1 MQSGNNKR
9 RIELLAP
16 ARDANVALQ
25 AIKCGA
31 DAVYMGAESFGAR
44 ASAGNSVEDIAQ
56 VVDFAHKYGA
66 RVYVTINTIIYD
78 DELDAVERLIW
89 RLHEAGVDALIVQDM
104 SLLRMNLPPIELHAS
119 TQCDTRDVAKAR
131 FLQEIGFSQIVVA
144 RELSLKAI
152 NEIYNGIDVP
162 VEAFVHGALC
172 VSYSG
177 DCQASCIAIG
187 RSANRGECAQMCRLP
202 YTLYDGAGNALIAD
216 KHLLSLRD
224 MNRSAYI
231 KEMIDAG
238 VSSFKIEGRLKD
250 VGYVKNI
257 VAYYRNKIDE
267 VIDSYPDSYC
277 RASYGKSEL
286 NFIPSPEKSFNRG
299 FTSYFLDGK
308 SSSIASIDTP
318 KSIGARVAVVKHCR
332 GNELVVALEEN
343 LANGDGLGYFNTK
356 GEFCG
361 FRLNRVSGDRLY
373 PASKVDV
380 KAGTI
385 LYRNSDKLW
394 IDKMQDDVGVSRVIE
409 LRMQLQRI
417 DGKFMLSVEDERGCN
432 VEVVYD
438 ADFEVAQT
446 PQEEARKR
454 VLQKLGNTIY
464 KVASIKDDWGDVFI
478 PASKLTDL
486 RRRAIAAIDEQ
497 WSNVDR
503 RSQRRKENKDC
514 TLPQVSKL
522 SYHDNVA
529 NRLAEEFYRQHG
541 ATTIERAVEVNRA
554 VADHEIVVMTTRY
567 CLRREM
573 GYCLKTSQGAR
584 WKSPL
589 HITSANHRFRL
600 DFDCSKCEMKVVH
613 VCD

>member
-1 MQSGNNKR
+1 MSSDNKKR
-9 RIELLAP
+9 CIELLAP

-31 DAVYMGAESFGAR
+31 DAVYMGAENFGAR

-56 VVDFAHKYGA
+56 VVEFAHKYGA
-66 RVYVTINTIIYD
+66 RVYVTINTIIFD
-78 DELDAVERLIW
+78 NELDAVEQLIW
-89 RLHEAGVDALIVQDM
+89 RLYEVGVDALIVQDM
-104 SLLRMNLPPIELHAS
+104 SLLRMKLPPIELHAS
-119 TQCDTRDVAKAR
+119 TQCDTRDVTKAR

-144 RELSLKAI
+144 RELSLKEI
-152 NEIYNGIDVP
+152 NEIYKGIDVP
-162 VEAFVHGALC
+162 IEAFVHGALC

-177 DCQASCIAIG
+177 DCQASCIAMG

-202 YTLYDGAGNALIAD
+202 YILYDGSGNVLIAD

-224 MNRSAYI
+224 MNRSDYI
-231 KEMIDAG
+231 KEMLEAG

-257 VAYYRNKIDE
+257 VAYYRNKIDK
-267 VIDSYPDSYC
+267 VISQNPERYC
-277 RASYGKSEL
+277 RASYGKSIL
-286 NFIPSPEKSFNRG
+286 NFEPSPVKSFNRG
-299 FTSYFLDGK
+299 FTSYFLNGK
-308 SSSIASIDTP
+308 HSSIASIDTP
-318 KSIGARVAVVKHCR
+318 KSIGTRVAVVKHCR
-332 GNELVVALEEN
+332 GNELVVALEET
-343 LANGDGLGYFNTK
+343 LSNGDGLGYFNSK

-361 FRLNRVSGDRLY
+361 FRLNRISGNKLY
-373 PASKVDV
+373 PASKVDLKV
-380 KAGTI
+380 GTV
-385 LYRNSDKLW
+385 LYRNSDKAW
-394 IDKMQDDVGVSRVIE
+394 IDKMHDEVGVSRVIE
-409 LRMQLQRI
+409 LKMHLQQH
-417 DGKFMLSVEDERGCN
+417 DGKLILTVEDERGCKVN
-432 VEVVYD
+432 VVFDASYD
-438 ADFEVAQT
+438 IAQT

-454 VLQKLGNTIY
+454 VLKKLGNTIY
-464 KVASIKDDWGDVFI
+464 TVASIKDDWGNVFI
-478 PASKLTDL
+478 PASKLSDL
-486 RRRAIAAIDEQ
+486 RRKAIDALDEQ
-497 WSNVDR
+497 WKNVDR
-503 RSQRRKENKDC
+503 RNHRRKENANC
-514 TLPQVSKL
+514 TLPQGNKL

-541 ATTIERAVEVNRA
+541 ATTIEHAVEVDRKA
-554 VADHEIVVMTTRY
+554 AGREIVVMTTRY

>member
-1 MQSGNNKR
+1 MSSDNKKR
-9 RIELLAP
+9 CIELLAP

-31 DAVYMGAESFGAR
+31 DAVYMGAENFGAR

-56 VVDFAHKYGA
+56 VVEFAHKYGA
-66 RVYVTINTIIYD
+66 RVYVTINTIIFD
-78 DELDAVERLIW
+78 NELDAVEQLIW
-89 RLHEAGVDALIVQDM
+89 RLYEVGVDALIVQDM
-104 SLLRMNLPPIELHAS
+104 SLLRMKLPPIELHAS

-144 RELSLKAI
+144 RELSLKEI
-152 NEIYNGIDVP
+152 NEIYKGIDVP
-162 VEAFVHGALC
+162 IEAFVHGALC

-177 DCQASCIAIG
+177 DCQASCIAMG

-202 YTLYDGAGNALIAD
+202 YTLYDGAGNVLIAD

-224 MNRSAYI
+224 MNRSDYI
-231 KEMIDAG
+231 KEMLEAG

-267 VIDSYPDSYC
+267 VISQNPERYC
-277 RASYGKSEL
+277 RASYGKSLL
-286 NFIPSPEKSFNRG
+286 NFDPSPVKSFNRG
-299 FTSYFLDGK
+299 FTSYFLNGK
-308 SSSIASIDTP
+308 HSSIASIDTP
-318 KSIGARVAVVKHCR
+318 KSIGTRVAVVKHCR
-332 GNELVVALEEN
+332 GNELVVALEET
-343 LANGDGLGYFNTK
+343 LANGDGLGYFNSK

-361 FRLNRVSGDRLY
+361 FRLNRISGNKLY
-373 PASKVDV
+373 SASKVDLKV
-380 KAGTI
+380 GTI
-385 LYRNSDKLW
+385 LYRNSDKAW
-394 IDKMQDDVGVSRVIE
+394 IDKMHDEVGVSRVIE
-409 LRMQLQRI
+409 LKMHLQQH
-417 DGKFMLSVEDERGCN
+417 DGKLILTVEDERGCK
-432 VEVVYD
+432 VDAVFDASYD
-438 ADFEVAQT
+438 IAQT

-464 KVASIKDDWGDVFI
+464 TVASIKDDWGNVFI

-486 RRRAIAAIDEQ
+486 RRKAIEALDEQ
-497 WSNVDR
+497 WKNVDR
-503 RSQRRKENKDC
+503 RNHRRMENANC
-514 TLPQVSKL
+514 MLPQGNKL

-541 ATTIERAVEVNRA
+541 ATTIEHAVEVDRKA
-554 VADHEIVVMTTRY
+554 AGREIVVMTTRY

>member
-1 MQSGNNKR
+1 MSSDNKKR
-9 RIELLAP
+9 CIELLAP

-31 DAVYMGAESFGAR
+31 DAVYMGAENFGAR

-56 VVDFAHKYGA
+56 VVEFAHKYGA
-66 RVYVTINTIIYD
+66 RVYVTINTIIFD
-78 DELDAVERLIW
+78 NELDTVEQLIW
-89 RLHEAGVDALIVQDM
+89 RLYEVGVDALIVQDM
-104 SLLRMNLPPIELHAS
+104 SLLRMKLPPIELHAS

-144 RELSLKAI
+144 RELSLKEI
-152 NEIYNGIDVP
+152 NEIYKGIDVP
-162 VEAFVHGALC
+162 IEAFVHGALC

-177 DCQASCIAIG
+177 DCQASCIAMG

-202 YTLYDGAGNALIAD
+202 YTLYDGAGNVLIAD

-224 MNRSAYI
+224 MNRSDYI
-231 KEMIDAG
+231 KEMLEAG

-257 VAYYRNKIDE
+257 VAYYRNKIDK
-267 VIDSYPDSYC
+267 VISQNPERYC
-277 RASYGKSEL
+277 RASYGKSIL
-286 NFIPSPEKSFNRG
+286 NFEPSPEKSFNRG
-299 FTSYFLDGK
+299 FTSYFLNGK
-308 SSSIASIDTP
+308 HSSIASIDTP

-332 GNELVVALEEN
+332 GNELVVALEET
-343 LANGDGLGYFNTK
+343 LSNGDGLGYFNSK

-361 FRLNRVSGDRLY
+361 FRLNRISGNKLY
-373 PASKVDV
+373 PASKVDLKV
-380 KAGTI
+380 GTV
-385 LYRNSDKLW
+385 LYRNSDKAW
-394 IDKMQDDVGVSRVIE
+394 IDKMHDEVGVSRVIE
-409 LRMQLQRI
+409 LKMHLQQH
-417 DGKFMLSVEDERGCN
+417 DGKLILTVEDERGCK
-432 VEVVYD
+432 VDAVFDASYD
-438 ADFEVAQT
+438 IAQT

-464 KVASIKDDWGDVFI
+464 KVASIKDDWGNVFI

-486 RRRAIAAIDEQ
+486 RRKAIDALDEQ
-497 WSNVDR
+497 WKNIDR
-503 RSQRRKENKDC
+503 RNHRRMENANC
-514 TLPQVSKL
+514 MLPQGNKL

-541 ATTIERAVEVNRA
+541 ATTIEHAVEVDRKA
-554 VADHEIVVMTTRY
+554 AGREIVVMTTRY

>member
-1 MQSGNNKR
+1 MSSDNKKR
-9 RIELLAP
+9 CIELLAP

-31 DAVYMGAESFGAR
+31 DAVYMGAENFGAR

-56 VVDFAHKYGA
+56 VVEFAHKYGA
-66 RVYVTINTIIYD
+66 RVYVTINTIIFD
-78 DELDAVERLIW
+78 NELDTVEQLIW
-89 RLHEAGVDALIVQDM
+89 RLYEVGVDALIVQDM
-104 SLLRMNLPPIELHAS
+104 SLLRMKLPPIELHAS

-144 RELSLKAI
+144 RELSLKEI
-152 NEIYNGIDVP
+152 NEIYKGIDVP
-162 VEAFVHGALC
+162 IEAFVHGALC

-177 DCQASCIAIG
+177 DCQASCIAMG

-202 YTLYDGAGNALIAD
+202 YTLYDSAGNVLIAD

-224 MNRSAYI
+224 MNRSDYI
-231 KEMIDAG
+231 KEMLEAG

-257 VAYYRNKIDE
+257 VAYYRNKIDK
-267 VIDSYPDSYC
+267 VISQNPERYC
-277 RASYGKSEL
+277 RASYGKSIL
-286 NFIPSPEKSFNRG
+286 NFEPSPEKSFNRG
-299 FTSYFLDGK
+299 FTSYFLNGK
-308 SSSIASIDTP
+308 HSSIASIDTP

-332 GNELVVALEEN
+332 GNELVVALEET
-343 LANGDGLGYFNTK
+343 LSNGDGLGYFNSK

-361 FRLNRVSGDRLY
+361 FRLNRISGNKLY
-373 PASKVDV
+373 PASKVDLKV
-380 KAGTI
+380 GTV
-385 LYRNSDKLW
+385 LYRNSDKAW
-394 IDKMQDDVGVSRVIE
+394 IDKMHDEVGVSRVIE
-409 LRMQLQRI
+409 LKMHLQQH
-417 DGKFMLSVEDERGCN
+417 DGKLILTVEDERGCK
-432 VEVVYD
+432 VDAVFDASYD
-438 ADFEVAQT
+438 IAQT

-464 KVASIKDDWGDVFI
+464 KVASIKDDWGNVFI

-486 RRRAIAAIDEQ
+486 RRKAIDALDEQ
-497 WSNVDR
+497 WKNIDR
-503 RSQRRKENKDC
+503 RNHRRMENANC
-514 TLPQVSKL
+514 MLPQGNKL

-541 ATTIERAVEVNRA
+541 ATTIEHAVEVDRKA
-554 VADHEIVVMTTRY
+554 AGREIVVMTTRY

>member
-1 MQSGNNKR
+1 MSSDNKKR
-9 RIELLAP
+9 CIELLAP

-31 DAVYMGAESFGAR
+31 DAVYMGAENFGAR

-56 VVDFAHKYGA
+56 VVEFAHKYGA
-66 RVYVTINTIIYD
+66 RVYVTINTIIFD
-78 DELDAVERLIW
+78 NELDAVEQLIW
-89 RLHEAGVDALIVQDM
+89 RLYEVGVDALIVQDM
-104 SLLRMNLPPIELHAS
+104 SLLRMKLPPIELHAS

-144 RELSLKAI
+144 RELSLKEI
-152 NEIYNGIDVP
+152 NEIYKGIDVP
-162 VEAFVHGALC
+162 IEAFVHGALC

-177 DCQASCIAIG
+177 DCQASCIAMG

-202 YTLYDGAGNALIAD
+202 YTLYDGAGNVLIAD

-224 MNRSAYI
+224 MNRSDYI
-231 KEMIDAG
+231 KEMLEAG

-257 VAYYRNKIDE
+257 VAYYRNKIDK
-267 VIDSYPDSYC
+267 VISQNPERYC
-277 RASYGKSEL
+277 RASYGKSIL
-286 NFIPSPEKSFNRG
+286 NFEPSPEKSFNRG
-299 FTSYFLDGK
+299 FTSYFLNGK
-308 SSSIASIDTP
+308 HSSIASIDTP

-332 GNELVVALEEN
+332 GNELVVALEET
-343 LANGDGLGYFNTK
+343 LSNGDGLGYFNSK

-361 FRLNRVSGDRLY
+361 FRLNRISGNKLY
-373 PASKVDV
+373 PASKVDLKV
-380 KAGTI
+380 GTV
-385 LYRNSDKLW
+385 LYRNSDKAW
-394 IDKMQDDVGVSRVIE
+394 IDKMHDEVGVSRVIE
-409 LRMQLQRI
+409 LKMHLQQH
-417 DGKFMLSVEDERGCN
+417 DGKLILTVEDERGCK
-432 VEVVYD
+432 VDAVFDASYD
-438 ADFEVAQT
+438 IAQT

-464 KVASIKDDWGDVFI
+464 KVASIKDDWGNVFI

-486 RRRAIAAIDEQ
+486 RRKAIDALDEQ
-497 WSNVDR
+497 WKNVDR
-503 RSQRRKENKDC
+503 RNHRRMENANC
-514 TLPQVSKL
+514 MLPQGNKL

-541 ATTIERAVEVNRA
+541 ATTIEHAVEVDRKA
-554 VADHEIVVMTTRY
+554 AGREIVVMTTRY

>member
-1 MQSGNNKR
+1 MSSDNKKR
-9 RIELLAP
+9 CIELLAP

-31 DAVYMGAESFGAR
+31 DAVYMGAENFGAR

-56 VVDFAHKYGA
+56 VVEFAHKYGA
-66 RVYVTINTIIYD
+66 RVYVTINTIIFD
-78 DELDAVERLIW
+78 NELDAVEQLIW
-89 RLHEAGVDALIVQDM
+89 RLYEVGVDALIVQDM
-104 SLLRMNLPPIELHAS
+104 SLLRMKLPPIELHAS

-144 RELSLKAI
+144 RELSLKEI
-152 NEIYNGIDVP
+152 NEIYKGTDVP
-162 VEAFVHGALC
+162 IEAFVHGALC

-177 DCQASCIAIG
+177 DCQASCIAMG

-202 YTLYDGAGNALIAD
+202 YTLYDGAGNVLIAD

-224 MNRSAYI
+224 MNRSDYI
-231 KEMIDAG
+231 KEMLEAG

-267 VIDSYPDSYC
+267 VISQNPERYC
-277 RASYGKSEL
+277 RASYGKSIL
-286 NFIPSPEKSFNRG
+286 NFEPSPVKSFNRG
-299 FTSYFLDGK
+299 FTSYFLNGK
-308 SSSIASIDTP
+308 HSSIASIDTP
-318 KSIGARVAVVKHCR
+318 KSIGTRVAVVKHCR
-332 GNELVVALEEN
+332 GNELVVALEET
-343 LANGDGLGYFNTK
+343 LANGDGLGYFNSK

-361 FRLNRVSGDRLY
+361 FRLNRISGNKLY
-373 PASKVDV
+373 PASKVDLKV
-380 KAGTI
+380 GTI
-385 LYRNSDKLW
+385 LYRNSDKAW
-394 IDKMQDDVGVSRVIE
+394 IDKMHDEVGVSRVIE
-409 LRMQLQRI
+409 LKMHLQQH
-417 DGKFMLSVEDERGCN
+417 DGKLILTVEDERGCK
-432 VEVVYD
+432 VDAVFDASYD
-438 ADFEVAQT
+438 IAQT

-454 VLQKLGNTIY
+454 VLKKLGNTIY
-464 KVASIKDDWGDVFI
+464 TVASIKDDWGNVFI

-486 RRRAIAAIDEQ
+486 RRKAIDALDEQ
-497 WSNVDR
+497 WKSVDR
-503 RSQRRKENKDC
+503 RNHRRMENANC
-514 TLPQVSKL
+514 MLPQGNKL

-541 ATTIERAVEVNRA
+541 ATTIEHAVEVDRKA
-554 VADHEIVVMTTRY
+554 AGREIVVMTTRY

>member
-1 MQSGNNKR
+1 MSSDNKKR
-9 RIELLAP
+9 CIELLAP

-31 DAVYMGAESFGAR
+31 DAVYMGAENFGAR

-56 VVDFAHKYGA
+56 VVEFAHKYGS
-66 RVYVTINTIIYD
+66 RVYVTINTIIFD
-78 DELDAVERLIW
+78 NELDAVEQLIW
-89 RLHEAGVDALIVQDM
+89 RLYEVGVDALIVQDM
-104 SLLRMNLPPIELHAS
+104 SLLRMKLPPIELHAS
-119 TQCDTRDVAKAR
+119 TQCDIRDVAKAR

-144 RELSLKAI
+144 RELSLKEI
-152 NEIYNGIDVP
+152 NEIYKGIDVP
-162 VEAFVHGALC
+162 IEAFVHGALC

-177 DCQASCIAIG
+177 DCQASCIAMG

-202 YTLYDGAGNALIAD
+202 YTLYDGAGNVLIAD

-224 MNRSAYI
+224 MNRSDYI
-231 KEMIDAG
+231 KEMLEAG

-267 VIDSYPDSYC
+267 VISQNPERYC
-277 RASYGKSEL
+277 RASYGKSIL
-286 NFIPSPEKSFNRG
+286 NFEPSPEKSFNRG
-299 FTSYFLDGK
+299 FTSYFLNGK
-308 SSSIASIDTP
+308 HSSIASIDTP

-332 GNELVVALEEN
+332 GNELVVALEET
-343 LANGDGLGYFNTK
+343 LANGDGLGYFNSK

-361 FRLNRVSGDRLY
+361 FRLNRISGNKLY
-373 PASKVDV
+373 PASKVDLKV
-380 KAGTI
+380 GTV
-385 LYRNSDKLW
+385 LYRNSDKAW
-394 IDKMQDDVGVSRVIE
+394 IDKMHDEVGVSRVIE
-409 LRMQLQRI
+409 LKMHLQQH
-417 DGKFMLSVEDERGCN
+417 DGKLILTVEDERGCK
-432 VEVVYD
+432 VDAVFDASYD
-438 ADFEVAQT
+438 IAQT

-464 KVASIKDDWGDVFI
+464 KVASIKDDWGNVFI

-486 RRRAIAAIDEQ
+486 RRKAIDALDEQ
-497 WSNVDR
+497 WKNIDR
-503 RSQRRKENKDC
+503 RNHRRMENANC
-514 TLPQVSKL
+514 MLPQGNKL

-541 ATTIERAVEVNRA
+541 ATTIEHAVEVDRKA
-554 VADHEIVVMTTRY
+554 AGREIVVMTTRY

>member
-1 MQSGNNKR
+1 MSSDNKKR
-9 RIELLAP
+9 CIELLAP

-31 DAVYMGAESFGAR
+31 DAVYMGAENFGAR

-56 VVDFAHKYGA
+56 VVEFAHKYGA
-66 RVYVTINTIIYD
+66 RVYVTINTIIFD
-78 DELDAVERLIW
+78 NELDAVEQLIW
-89 RLHEAGVDALIVQDM
+89 RLYEVGVDALIVQDM
-104 SLLRMNLPPIELHAS
+104 SLLRMKLPPIELHAS

-144 RELSLKAI
+144 RELSLKEI
-152 NEIYNGIDVP
+152 NEIYKGIDVP
-162 VEAFVHGALC
+162 IEAFVHGALC

-177 DCQASCIAIG
+177 DCQASCIAMG

-202 YTLYDGAGNALIAD
+202 YTLYDGAGNVLIAD

-224 MNRSAYI
+224 MNRSDYI
-231 KEMIDAG
+231 KEMLEAG

-257 VAYYRNKIDE
+257 VAYYRNKIDK
-267 VIDSYPDSYC
+267 VISQNPERYC
-277 RASYGKSEL
+277 RASYGKSIL
-286 NFIPSPEKSFNRG
+286 NFEPSPEKSFNRG
-299 FTSYFLDGK
+299 FTSYFLNGK
-308 SSSIASIDTP
+308 HSSIASIDTP

-332 GNELVVALEEN
+332 GNELVVALEET
-343 LANGDGLGYFNTK
+343 LSNGDGLGYFNSK

-361 FRLNRVSGDRLY
+361 FRLNRISGNKLY
-373 PASKVDV
+373 PASKVDLKV
-380 KAGTI
+380 GTV
-385 LYRNSDKLW
+385 LYRNSDKAW
-394 IDKMQDDVGVSRVIE
+394 IDKMHDEVGVSRVIE
-409 LRMQLQRI
+409 LKMHLQQH
-417 DGKFMLSVEDERGCN
+417 DGKLILTVEDERGCK
-432 VEVVYD
+432 VDAVFDASYD
-438 ADFEVAQT
+438 IAQT

-464 KVASIKDDWGDVFI
+464 KVASIKDDWGNVFI

-486 RRRAIAAIDEQ
+486 RRKAIDALDEQ
-497 WSNVDR
+497 WKSVDR
-503 RSQRRKENKDC
+503 RNHRRMENANC
-514 TLPQVSKL
+514 MLPQGNKL

-541 ATTIERAVEVNRA
+541 ATTIEHAVEVDRKA
-554 VADHEIVVMTTRY
+554 AGREIVVMTTRY

>member
-1 MQSGNNKR
+1 MSSDNKKR
-9 RIELLAP
+9 CIELLAP

-31 DAVYMGAESFGAR
+31 DAVYMGAENFGAR

-56 VVDFAHKYGA
+56 VVEFAHKYGA
-66 RVYVTINTIIYD
+66 RVYVTINTIIFD
-78 DELDAVERLIW
+78 NELDTVEQLIW
-89 RLHEAGVDALIVQDM
+89 RLYEVGVDALIVQDM
-104 SLLRMNLPPIELHAS
+104 SLLRMKLPPIELHAS

-144 RELSLKAI
+144 RELSLKEI
-152 NEIYNGIDVP
+152 NEIYKGIDVP
-162 VEAFVHGALC
+162 IEAFVHGALC

-177 DCQASCIAIG
+177 DCQASCIAMG

-202 YTLYDGAGNALIAD
+202 YTLYDGAGNVLIAD

-224 MNRSAYI
+224 MNRSDYI
-231 KEMIDAG
+231 KEMLEAG

-257 VAYYRNKIDE
+257 VAYYRNKIDK
-267 VIDSYPDSYC
+267 VISQNPERYC
-277 RASYGKSEL
+277 RASYGKSIL
-286 NFIPSPEKSFNRG
+286 NFEPSPEKSFNRG
-299 FTSYFLDGK
+299 FTSYFLNGK
-308 SSSIASIDTP
+308 HSSIASIDTP

-332 GNELVVALEEN
+332 GNELVVALEET
-343 LANGDGLGYFNTK
+343 LSNGDGLGYFNSK

-361 FRLNRVSGDRLY
+361 FRLNRISGNKLY
-373 PASKVDV
+373 PASKVDLKV
-380 KAGTI
+380 GTV
-385 LYRNSDKLW
+385 LYRNSDKAW
-394 IDKMQDDVGVSRVIE
+394 IDKMHDEVGVSRVIE
-409 LRMQLQRI
+409 LKMHLQQH
-417 DGKFMLSVEDERGCN
+417 DGKLILTVEDERGCK
-432 VEVVYD
+432 VDAVFDASYD
-438 ADFEVAQT
+438 IAQT

-464 KVASIKDDWGDVFI
+464 KVASIKDDWGNVFI

-486 RRRAIAAIDEQ
+486 RRKAIDALDEQ
-497 WSNVDR
+497 WKNIDR
-503 RSQRRKENKDC
+503 RNHRRMENANC
-514 TLPQVSKL
+514 MLPQGNKL

-541 ATTIERAVEVNRA
+541 ATTIEHAVEVDRKA
-554 VADHEIVVMTTRY
+554 AGREIVVMTTRY
-567 CLRREM
+567 CLRCEM

>member
-1 MQSGNNKR
+1 MSSDNKKR
-9 RIELLAP
+9 CIELLAP

-31 DAVYMGAESFGAR
+31 DAVYMGAENFGAR

-56 VVDFAHKYGA
+56 VVEFAHKYGA
-66 RVYVTINTIIYD
+66 RVYVTINTIIFD
-78 DELDAVERLIW
+78 NELDAVEQLIW
-89 RLHEAGVDALIVQDM
+89 RLYEVGVDALIVQDM
-104 SLLRMNLPPIELHAS
+104 SLLRMKLPPIELHAS

-144 RELSLKAI
+144 RELSLKEI
-152 NEIYNGIDVP
+152 NEIYKGIDVP
-162 VEAFVHGALC
+162 IEAFVHGALC

-177 DCQASCIAIG
+177 DCQASCIAMG

-202 YTLYDGAGNALIAD
+202 YTLYDGAGNVLIAD

-224 MNRSAYI
+224 MNRSDYI
-231 KEMIDAG
+231 KEMLEAG

-267 VIDSYPDSYC
+267 VISQNPERYC
-277 RASYGKSEL
+277 RASYGKSIL
-286 NFIPSPEKSFNRG
+286 NFEPSPVKSFNRG
-299 FTSYFLDGK
+299 FTSYFLNGK
-308 SSSIASIDTP
+308 HSSIASINTP
-318 KSIGARVAVVKHCR
+318 KSIGTRVAVVKHCR
-332 GNELVVALEEN
+332 GNELVVALEET
-343 LANGDGLGYFNTK
+343 LANGDGLGYFNSK

-361 FRLNRVSGDRLY
+361 FRLNRISGNKLY
-373 PASKVDV
+373 PASKVDLKV
-380 KAGTI
+380 GTV
-385 LYRNSDKLW
+385 LYRNSDKAW
-394 IDKMQDDVGVSRVIE
+394 IDKMHDEVGVSRVIE
-409 LRMQLQRI
+409 LKMHLQQH
-417 DGKFMLSVEDERGCN
+417 DGKLILTVEDERGCK
-432 VEVVYD
+432 VDAVFDASYD
-438 ADFEVAQT
+438 VAQT

-464 KVASIKDDWGDVFI
+464 KVASIKDDWGNVFI

-486 RRRAIAAIDEQ
+486 RRKAIDALDEQ
-497 WSNVDR
+497 WKNIDR
-503 RSQRRKENKDC
+503 RNHRRMENANC
-514 TLPQVSKL
+514 MLPQGNKL

-541 ATTIERAVEVNRA
+541 ATTIEHAVEVDRKA
-554 VADHEIVVMTTRY
+554 AGREIVVMTTRY

>member
-1 MQSGNNKR
+1 MSSDNKKR
-9 RIELLAP
+9 CIELLAP

-31 DAVYMGAESFGAR
+31 DAVYMGAENFGAR

-56 VVDFAHKYGA
+56 VVEFAHKYGA
-66 RVYVTINTIIYD
+66 RVYVTINTIIFD
-78 DELDAVERLIW
+78 NELDAVEQLIW
-89 RLHEAGVDALIVQDM
+89 RLYEVGVDALIVQDM
-104 SLLRMNLPPIELHAS
+104 SLLRMKLPPIELHAS

-144 RELSLKAI
+144 RELSLKEI
-152 NEIYNGIDVP
+152 NEIYKGIDVP
-162 VEAFVHGALC
+162 IEAFVHGALC

-177 DCQASCIAIG
+177 DCQASCIAMG

-202 YTLYDGAGNALIAD
+202 YTLYDGAGNVLIAD

-224 MNRSAYI
+224 MNRSDYI
-231 KEMIDAG
+231 KEMLEAG

-267 VIDSYPDSYC
+267 VISQNPERYC
-277 RASYGKSEL
+277 RASYGKSIL
-286 NFIPSPEKSFNRG
+286 NFEPSPVKSFNRG
-299 FTSYFLDGK
+299 FTSYFLNGK
-308 SSSIASIDTP
+308 HSSIASIDTP

-332 GNELVVALEEN
+332 GNELVVALEET
-343 LANGDGLGYFNTK
+343 LANGDGLGYFNSK

-361 FRLNRVSGDRLY
+361 FRLNRISGNKLY
-373 PASKVDV
+373 PASKVDLKV
-380 KAGTI
+380 GTV
-385 LYRNSDKLW
+385 LYRNSDKAW
-394 IDKMQDDVGVSRVIE
+394 IDKMHDEVGVSRVIE
-409 LRMQLQRI
+409 LKMHLQQH
-417 DGKFMLSVEDERGCN
+417 DGKLILTVEDERGCK
-432 VEVVYD
+432 VDAVFDASYD
-438 ADFEVAQT
+438 IAQT

-454 VLQKLGNTIY
+454 VLKKLGNTIY
-464 KVASIKDDWGDVFI
+464 TVASIKDDWGNVFI

-486 RRRAIAAIDEQ
+486 RRKAIDALDEQ
-497 WSNVDR
+497 WKNIDR
-503 RSQRRKENKDC
+503 RNHRRMENANC
-514 TLPQVSKL
+514 MLPQGNKL

-541 ATTIERAVEVNRA
+541 ATTIEHAVEVDRKA
-554 VADHEIVVMTTRY
+554 AGREIVVMTTRY

>member
-1 MQSGNNKR
+1 MLSDNKKR
-9 RIELLAP
+9 CIELLAP

-31 DAVYMGAESFGAR
+31 DAVYMGAENFGAR

-56 VVDFAHKYGA
+56 VVEFAHKYGA
-66 RVYVTINTIIYD
+66 RVYVTINTIIFD
-78 DELDAVERLIW
+78 NELDAVEQLIW
-89 RLHEAGVDALIVQDM
+89 RLYEVGVDALIVQDM
-104 SLLRMNLPPIELHAS
+104 SLLRMKLPPIELHAS
-119 TQCDTRDVAKAR
+119 TQCDTRNVAKAR

-144 RELSLKAI
+144 RELSLKEI
-152 NEIYNGIDVP
+152 NEIYKGIDVP
-162 VEAFVHGALC
+162 IEAFVHGALC

-177 DCQASCIAIG
+177 DCQASCIAMG

-202 YTLYDGAGNALIAD
+202 YTLYDGAGNVLIAD

-224 MNRSAYI
+224 MNRSDYI
-231 KEMIDAG
+231 KEMLEAG

-267 VIDSYPDSYC
+267 VISQNPERYC
-277 RASYGKSEL
+277 RASYGKSIL
-286 NFIPSPEKSFNRG
+286 NFEPSPEKSFNRG
-299 FTSYFLDGK
+299 FTSYFLNGK
-308 SSSIASIDTP
+308 HSSIASIDTP

-332 GNELVVALEEN
+332 GNELVVTLEET
-343 LANGDGLGYFNTK
+343 LANGDGLGYFNSK

-361 FRLNRVSGDRLY
+361 FRLNRISSNKLY
-373 PASKVDV
+373 PASKVDLKV
-380 KAGTI
+380 GTI
-385 LYRNSDKLW
+385 LYRNSDKAW
-394 IDKMQDDVGVSRVIE
+394 IDKMHDEAGVSRVIE
-409 LRMQLQRI
+409 LKMCLEQQ
-417 DGKFMLSVEDERGCN
+417 DGTLILSVEDERGCKVN
-432 VEVVYD
+432 VVFD
-438 ADFEVAQT
+438 ASHDIAQT

-464 KVASIKDDWGDVFI
+464 SVASIKDDWGNVFI
-478 PASKLTDL
+478 PASKLADL
-486 RRRAIAAIDEQ
+486 RRKAIDALDEQ
-497 WSNVDR
+497 WKNVDR
-503 RSQRRKENKDC
+503 RNHRRMENANC
-514 TLPQVSKL
+514 MLPQSNKL

-541 ATTIERAVEVNRA
+541 ATTIERAVEVDQKA
-554 VADHEIVVMTTRY
+554 ADREIVVMTTRY

-600 DFDCSKCEMKVVH
+600 EFDCSKCEMKVVH

>member
-1 MQSGNNKR
+1 MSSDNKKR
-9 RIELLAP
+9 CIELLAP

-31 DAVYMGAESFGAR
+31 DAVYMGAENFGAR

-56 VVDFAHKYGA
+56 VVEFAHKYGA
-66 RVYVTINTIIYD
+66 RVYVTINTIIFD
-78 DELDAVERLIW
+78 NELDAVEQLIW
-89 RLHEAGVDALIVQDM
+89 RLYEVGVDALIVQDM
-104 SLLRMNLPPIELHAS
+104 SLLRMKLPPIELHAS

-144 RELSLKAI
+144 RELSLKEI
-152 NEIYNGIDVP
+152 NEIYKGIDVP
-162 VEAFVHGALC
+162 IEAFVHGALC

-177 DCQASCIAIG
+177 DCQASCIAMG

-202 YTLYDGAGNALIAD
+202 YTLYDGAGNVLIAD

-224 MNRSAYI
+224 MNRSDYI
-231 KEMIDAG
+231 KEMLEAG

-267 VIDSYPDSYC
+267 VISQNPERYC
-277 RASYGKSEL
+277 RASYGKSLL
-286 NFIPSPEKSFNRG
+286 NFEPLPEKSFNRG
-299 FTSYFLDGK
+299 FTSYFLNGK
-308 SSSIASIDTP
+308 HSSIASIDTP

-332 GNELVVALEEN
+332 GNELVVALEET
-343 LANGDGLGYFNTK
+343 LANGDGLGYFNSK

-361 FRLNRVSGDRLY
+361 FRLNRISGNKLY
-373 PASKVDV
+373 PASKVDLKV
-380 KAGTI
+380 GTI
-385 LYRNSDKLW
+385 LYRNSDKAW
-394 IDKMQDDVGVSRVIE
+394 IDKMHDEVGVSRVIE
-409 LRMQLQRI
+409 LKMHLQQH
-417 DGKFMLSVEDERGCN
+417 DGKLILTVEDERGCKVN
-432 VEVVYD
+432 AVFD
-438 ADFEVAQT
+438 ASHDIAQT

-464 KVASIKDDWGDVFI
+464 TVASIKDDWGNVFI

-486 RRRAIAAIDEQ
+486 RRKAIDALDEQ
-497 WSNVDR
+497 WKSVDR
-503 RSQRRKENKDC
+503 RNHRRMENANC
-514 TLPQVSKL
+514 MLPQGNKL

-541 ATTIERAVEVNRA
+541 ATTIERAVEVDRKA
-554 VADHEIVVMTTRY
+554 AGREIVVMTTRY

>member
-1 MQSGNNKR
+1 MSSDNKKR
-9 RIELLAP
+9 CIELLAP

-31 DAVYMGAESFGAR
+31 DAVYMGAENFGAR

-56 VVDFAHKYGA
+56 VVEFAHKYGA
-66 RVYVTINTIIYD
+66 RVYVTINTIIFD
-78 DELDAVERLIW
+78 NELDAVEQLIW
-89 RLHEAGVDALIVQDM
+89 RLYEVGVDALIVQDM
-104 SLLRMNLPPIELHAS
+104 SLLRMKLPPIELHAS
-119 TQCDTRDVAKAR
+119 TQCDIRDVAKAR

-144 RELSLKAI
+144 RELSLKEI
-152 NEIYNGIDVP
+152 NEIYKGIDVP
-162 VEAFVHGALC
+162 IEAFVHGALC

-177 DCQASCIAIG
+177 DCQASCIAMG

-202 YTLYDGAGNALIAD
+202 YTLYDGAGNVLIAD

-224 MNRSAYI
+224 MNRSDYI
-231 KEMIDAG
+231 KEMLEAG

-267 VIDSYPDSYC
+267 VISQNPERYC
-277 RASYGKSEL
+277 RASYGKSLL
-286 NFIPSPEKSFNRG
+286 NFEPLPEKSFNRG
-299 FTSYFLDGK
+299 FTSYFLNGK
-308 SSSIASIDTP
+308 HSSIASIDTP

-332 GNELVVALEEN
+332 GNELVVALEET
-343 LANGDGLGYFNTK
+343 LANGDGLGYFNSK

-361 FRLNRVSGDRLY
+361 FRLNRISGNKLY
-373 PASKVDV
+373 PASKVDLKV
-380 KAGTI
+380 GTI
-385 LYRNSDKLW
+385 LYRNSDKAW
-394 IDKMQDDVGVSRVIE
+394 IDKMHDEVGVSRVIE
-409 LRMQLQRI
+409 LKMHLQQH
-417 DGKFMLSVEDERGCN
+417 DGKLILTVEDERGCKVN
-432 VEVVYD
+432 VVFD
-438 ADFEVAQT
+438 ASHDIAQT

-454 VLQKLGNTIY
+454 VLKKLGNTIY
-464 KVASIKDDWGDVFI
+464 TVASIKDDWGNVFI

-486 RRRAIAAIDEQ
+486 RRKAIDALDEQ
-497 WSNVDR
+497 WKNVDR
-503 RSQRRKENKDC
+503 RNHRRMENANC
-514 TLPQVSKL
+514 MLPQGNKL

-541 ATTIERAVEVNRA
+541 ATTIERAVEVDQKAAGR
-554 VADHEIVVMTTRY
+554 EIVVMTTRY

>member
-1 MQSGNNKR
+1 MSSDNKKR
-9 RIELLAP
+9 CVELLAP

-31 DAVYMGAESFGAR
+31 DAVYMGAENFGAR

-56 VVDFAHKYGA
+56 VVEFAHKYGA

-78 DELDAVERLIW
+78 NELDAVEQLIW
-89 RLHEAGVDALIVQDM
+89 RLYEVGVDALIVQDM
-104 SLLRMNLPPIELHAS
+104 SLLRMKLPPIELHAS

-144 RELSLKAI
+144 RELSLKEI
-152 NEIYNGIDVP
+152 NEIYKGIDVP
-162 VEAFVHGALC
+162 IEAFVHGALC

-177 DCQASCIAIG
+177 DCQASCIAMG

-202 YTLYDGAGNALIAD
+202 YTLYDGAGNVLIAD

-224 MNRSAYI
+224 MNRSDYI
-231 KEMIDAG
+231 KEMLEAG

-267 VIDSYPDSYC
+267 VISQNPERYC
-277 RASYGKSEL
+277 RASYGKSIL
-286 NFIPSPEKSFNRG
+286 NFEPSPVKSFNRG
-299 FTSYFLDGK
+299 FTSYFLNGK
-308 SSSIASIDTP
+308 HSSIASIDTP

-332 GNELVVALEEN
+332 GNELVVALEET
-343 LANGDGLGYFNTK
+343 LANGDGLGYFNSK

-361 FRLNRVSGDRLY
+361 FRLNRISGNKLY
-373 PASKVDV
+373 PASKVDLKV
-380 KAGTI
+380 GTV
-385 LYRNSDKLW
+385 LYRNSDKAW
-394 IDKMQDDVGVSRVIE
+394 IDKMHDEVGVSRVIE
-409 LRMQLQRI
+409 LKMHLQQH
-417 DGKFMLSVEDERGCN
+417 DGKLILTVEDERGCK
-432 VEVVYD
+432 VDAVFDASYD
-438 ADFEVAQT
+438 IAQT

-464 KVASIKDDWGDVFI
+464 TVASIKDDWGNVFI
-478 PASKLTDL
+478 PASKLADL
-486 RRRAIAAIDEQ
+486 RRKAVDAIDEQ
-497 WSNVDR
+497 WKNVDR
-503 RSQRRKENKDC
+503 RNHRRMENANC
-514 TLPQVSKL
+514 MLPQGNKL

-529 NRLAEEFYRQHG
+529 NRLAEEFYREHG
-541 ATTIERAVEVNRA
+541 ATTIERAVEVDRKA
-554 VADHEIVVMTTRY
+554 ADREIVVMTTRY

>member
-1 MQSGNNKR
+1 MSSDNKKR
-9 RIELLAP
+9 CIELLAP

-31 DAVYMGAESFGAR
+31 DAVYMGAENFGAR

-56 VVDFAHKYGA
+56 VVEFAHKYGA
-66 RVYVTINTIIYD
+66 RVYVTINTIIFD
-78 DELDAVERLIW
+78 NELDAVEQLIW
-89 RLHEAGVDALIVQDM
+89 RLYEVGVDALIVQDM
-104 SLLRMNLPPIELHAS
+104 SLLRMKLPPIELHAS

-144 RELSLKAI
+144 RELSLKEI
-152 NEIYNGIDVP
+152 NEIYKGIDVP
-162 VEAFVHGALC
+162 IEAFVHGALC

-177 DCQASCIAIG
+177 DCQASCIAMG

-202 YTLYDGAGNALIAD
+202 YTLYDGAGNVLIAD

-224 MNRSAYI
+224 MNRSDYI
-231 KEMIDAG
+231 KEMLEAG

-257 VAYYRNKIDE
+257 VAYYRNKIDK
-267 VIDSYPDSYC
+267 VISQNPERYC
-277 RASYGKSEL
+277 RASYGKSIL
-286 NFIPSPEKSFNRG
+286 NFEPSPEKSFNRG
-299 FTSYFLDGK
+299 FTSYFLNGK
-308 SSSIASIDTP
+308 HSSIASIDTP

-332 GNELVVALEEN
+332 GNELVVALEET
-343 LANGDGLGYFNTK
+343 LSNGDGLGYFNSK

-361 FRLNRVSGDRLY
+361 FRLNRISGNKLY
-373 PASKVDV
+373 PASKVDLKV
-380 KAGTI
+380 GTV
-385 LYRNSDKLW
+385 LYRNSDKAW
-394 IDKMQDDVGVSRVIE
+394 IDKMHDEVGVSRVIE
-409 LRMQLQRI
+409 LKMHLQQH
-417 DGKFMLSVEDERGCN
+417 DGKLILTVEDERGCK
-432 VEVVYD
+432 VDAVFDASYD
-438 ADFEVAQT
+438 IAQT

-464 KVASIKDDWGDVFI
+464 KVASIKDDWGNVFI

-486 RRRAIAAIDEQ
+486 RRKAIDALDEQ
-497 WSNVDR
+497 WKNIDR
-503 RSQRRKENKDC
+503 RNHRRMENANC
-514 TLPQVSKL
+514 MLPQGNKL

-541 ATTIERAVEVNRA
+541 ATTIEHAVEVDRKA
-554 VADHEIVVMTTRY
+554 AGREIVVMTTRY

>member
-1 MQSGNNKR
+1 MSSDNKKR
-9 RIELLAP
+9 CIELLAP

-31 DAVYMGAESFGAR
+31 DAVYMGAENFGAR

-56 VVDFAHKYGA
+56 VVEFAHKYGA
-66 RVYVTINTIIYD
+66 RVYVTINTIIFD
-78 DELDAVERLIW
+78 NELDTVEQLIW
-89 RLHEAGVDALIVQDM
+89 RLYEVGVDALIVQDM
-104 SLLRMNLPPIELHAS
+104 SLLRMKLPPIELHAS

-144 RELSLKAI
+144 RELSLKEI
-152 NEIYNGIDVP
+152 NEIYKGIDVP
-162 VEAFVHGALC
+162 IEAFVHGALC

-177 DCQASCIAIG
+177 DCQASCIAMG

-202 YTLYDGAGNALIAD
+202 YTLYDGAGNVLIAD

-224 MNRSAYI
+224 MNRSDYI
-231 KEMIDAG
+231 KEMLEAG

-257 VAYYRNKIDE
+257 VAYYRNKIDK
-267 VIDSYPDSYC
+267 VISQNPERYC
-277 RASYGKSEL
+277 RASYGKSIL
-286 NFIPSPEKSFNRG
+286 NFEPSPEKSFNRG
-299 FTSYFLDGK
+299 FTSYFLNGK
-308 SSSIASIDTP
+308 HSSIASIDTP

-332 GNELVVALEEN
+332 GNELVVALEET
-343 LANGDGLGYFNTK
+343 LSNGDGLGYFNSK

-361 FRLNRVSGDRLY
+361 FRLNRISGNKLY
-373 PASKVDV
+373 PASKVDLKV
-380 KAGTI
+380 GTV
-385 LYRNSDKLW
+385 LYRNSDKAW
-394 IDKMQDDVGVSRVIE
+394 IDKMHDEVGVSRVIE
-409 LRMQLQRI
+409 LKMHLQQH
-417 DGKFMLSVEDERGCN
+417 DGKLILTVEDERGCK
-432 VEVVYD
+432 VDAVFDASYD
-438 ADFEVAQT
+438 IAQT

-464 KVASIKDDWGDVFI
+464 KVASIKDDWGNVFI

-486 RRRAIAAIDEQ
+486 RRKAIDALDEQ
-497 WSNVDR
+497 WKSVDR
-503 RSQRRKENKDC
+503 RNHRRMENANC
-514 TLPQVSKL
+514 MLPQGNKL

-541 ATTIERAVEVNRA
+541 ATTIEHAVEVDRKA
-554 VADHEIVVMTTRY
+554 AGREIVVMTTRY